1 MTMYCFRCERPLF
14 KRPDVVIPLP
24 HGQEPA
30 YYGPKC
36 AILAGLVTQQ
46 RASRVKKAPQLNLLP
61 KKSTRAPHIPKGKGA
76 LAGQIDWIKDL
87 DAANTVNAPPAPQG
101 ALTA

>member
-36 AILAGLVTQQ
+36 AILAGFINPTPRPRRADGTQQ
-46 RASRVKKAPQLNLLP
+46 RLPARSPKPRSTKAGMQ
-61 KKSTRAPHIPKGKGA
+61 H
-76 LAGQIDWIKDL
+76 GQMDWI
-87 DAANTVNAPPAPQG
+87 AEMEAEARP
-101 ALTA
+101 